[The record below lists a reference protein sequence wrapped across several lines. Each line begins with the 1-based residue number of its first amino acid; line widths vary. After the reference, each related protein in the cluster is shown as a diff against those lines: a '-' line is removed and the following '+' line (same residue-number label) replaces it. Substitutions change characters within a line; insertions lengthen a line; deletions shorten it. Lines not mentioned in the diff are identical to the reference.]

1 MKLKKSKRRDKQIII
16 LSVLILTM
24 IALNTSYSAF
34 FTIKSQSTMQE
45 ISTGTL
51 TVLTDTS
58 EAMSNEDLM
67 PTPTEDLP
75 TEMNSV
81 SDGKFA
87 KLNLQNTG
95 TIEADFSVSITYDDI
110 PADKTQAD
118 LIDLRYLKVGIY
130 DEDNNSWVS
139 FGEDGSGI
147 YNTTITALSP
157 SDTNVY
163 PILINRIAASKT
175 KQYKVYVWL
184 SEDTPTSEIGKLVYL
199 KLDVKST
206 PVNGQAVS

>member
-110 PADKTQAD
+110 PTDKTQAD

-163 PILINRIAASKT
+163 PILRNRIAASTT

>member
-67 PTPTEDLP
+67 PTEDLP

-163 PILINRIAASKT
+163 PILRNRIAASTT

>member
-163 PILINRIAASKT
+163 PILRNRIAASTT

-206 PVNGQAVS
+206 PVNGQTVS

>member
-1 MKLKKSKRRDKQIII
+1 
-16 LSVLILTM
+16 
-24 IALNTSYSAF
+24 
-34 FTIKSQSTMQE
+34 MQE

-58 EAMSNEDLM
+58 EAMGSEDMM
-67 PTPTEDLP
+67 PTPTSDLP
-75 TEMNSV
+75 TATNSV

-95 TIEADFSVSITYDDI
+95 TIDADFSVTITYDDL
-110 PADKTQAD
+110 PAGKTAED
-118 LIDLRYLKVGIY
+118 LIDMRYLKIGIY
-130 DEDNNSWVS
+130 DEDSNSWVS
-139 FGEDGSGI
+139 FGETGNEI
-147 YNTTITALSP
+147 YNTTITSLSP
-157 SDTNVY
+157 TATNVY
-163 PILINRIAASKT
+163 PILRSRISASTT

>member
-110 PADKTQAD
+110 PADKTEAD

-139 FGEDGSGI
+139 FCEDGSGI

-163 PILINRIAASKT
+163 PILRNRIAASTT

>member
-110 PADKTQAD
+110 PADKTEAD

-163 PILINRIAASKT
+163 PILRNRIAASTT

>member
-1 MKLKKSKRRDKQIII
+1 
-16 LSVLILTM
+16 
-24 IALNTSYSAF
+24 
-34 FTIKSQSTMQE
+34 
-45 ISTGTL
+45 
-51 TVLTDTS
+51 
-58 EAMSNEDLM
+58 M

-110 PADKTQAD
+110 PADKTEAD

-163 PILINRIAASKT
+163 PILRNRIAASTT